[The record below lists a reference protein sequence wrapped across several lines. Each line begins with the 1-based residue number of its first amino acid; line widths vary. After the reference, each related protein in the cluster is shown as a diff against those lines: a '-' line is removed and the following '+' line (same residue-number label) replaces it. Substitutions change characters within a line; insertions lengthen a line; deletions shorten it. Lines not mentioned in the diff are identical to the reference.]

1 MKNVVFGLF
10 DELDDARRVL
20 RQLADSPLDLDAV
33 QIVHADPDVQHQ
45 LATEIGLPR
54 DRAMATGVL
63 VGGLLGAAVGAY
75 SGNGWLA
82 PLGPLLAAAGG
93 SIVGAVA
100 GALGGAMLE
109 TVRLPD
115 ASRGEIV
122 AAIDDGGTAILVRTA
137 NLPTARAISDLFH
150 AGGSRRLSAVDPTG
164 SDAGVF
170 TPRRLSAAEREARG
184 HGSDPFADELD
195 STVDA
200 GIEQHGDHEEIF
212 APPWR
217 RTPFAMRPGKGA
229 VAPPIVRQGDAADST
244 LPSGDDAPETDDAT
258 SGDVRSVSD

>member
-115 ASRGEIV
+115 ASR
-122 AAIDDGGTAILVRTA
+122 
-137 NLPTARAISDLFH
+137 
-150 AGGSRRLSAVDPTG
+150 
-164 SDAGVF
+164 
-170 TPRRLSAAEREARG
+170 
-184 HGSDPFADELD
+184 
-195 STVDA
+195 
-200 GIEQHGDHEEIF
+200 
-212 APPWR
+212 
-217 RTPFAMRPGKGA
+217 
-229 VAPPIVRQGDAADST
+229 
-244 LPSGDDAPETDDAT
+244 
-258 SGDVRSVSD
+258 